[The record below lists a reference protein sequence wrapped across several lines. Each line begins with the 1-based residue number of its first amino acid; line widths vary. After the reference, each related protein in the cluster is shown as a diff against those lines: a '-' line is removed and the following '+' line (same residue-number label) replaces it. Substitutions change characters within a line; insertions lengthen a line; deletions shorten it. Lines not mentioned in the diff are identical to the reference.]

1 MEKKDGMELNQS
13 ERRGY
18 ERKDE
23 LYEWIK
29 KKGEREKEK
38 NRIHKRKGIRYVK
51 ISEESGTG
59 G

>member
-1 MEKKDGMELNQS
+1 MELNQS

-29 KKGEREKEK
+29 KKREREKEK